1 MKCPK
6 SKPAGNLFHSSCC
19 PALLTLNLLRI
30 LCKNKLGVLICKLN
44 HLFLVALLRC
54 DNTYLATLSC
64 TEPLCYCIRI
74 LYLVL
79 HHNNIRYKWSSGV
92 ILFHKFRNYVALR
105 VTFGNLHMKMI
116 SSKKL
121 ALPDKEHLHNCV
133 LTVTCTRNDIS
144 VINIICC
151 NLLLLCNLLDT
162 H

>member
-1 MKCPK
+1 
-6 SKPAGNLFHSSCC
+6 
-19 PALLTLNLLRI
+19 
-30 LCKNKLGVLICKLN
+30 
-44 HLFLVALLRC
+44 
-54 DNTYLATLSC
+54 
-64 TEPLCYCIRI
+64 
-74 LYLVL
+74 
-79 HHNNIRYKWSSGV
+79 
-92 ILFHKFRNYVALR
+92 
-105 VTFGNLHMKMI
+105 MI